1 MRYHLLVWRLKT
13 DNVIGDAVDQLL
25 VKYPPHGFLVYR
37 REARNLFNIVEE
49 PDNELSEIAEFF
61 ERISRFYLDKEDESF
76 VWYLSD
82 PSKPALM
89 PPQGVPETE
98 GDQP

>member
-1 MRYHLLVWRLKT
+1 
-13 DNVIGDAVDQLL
+13 

-82 PSKPALM
+82 PSKPAPM